1 MLGIPS
7 RESAAVSPSPGV
19 LIEPAM
25 RVGIGTSP
33 LEPRSEPKKKDNFP
47 ITMLGWM
54 GYIGWIMLIVTFRQV
69 REWMSHRRSPRPRSA
84 PRTAL

>member
-1 MLGIPS
+1 
-7 RESAAVSPSPGV
+7 
-19 LIEPAM
+19 M

-54 GYIGWIMLIVTFRQV
+54 GYIGWMMLFITLRRV
-69 REWMSHRRSPRPRSA
+69 REWMSGIAHPYSA
-84 PRTAL
+84 SVTRLIRAFIAEGGEVAAARERQDGREEAR